1 MAAGGAFGGGRG
13 LQPTP
18 PEKGVFPLDHLEEC
32 KPARALSLSLSLSLS
47 QCLPTVIPLSRNH
60 FFINA
65 VARLGRSDVGSSE
78 VQGFV
83 AFCEESY
90 DLFSCQFCF
99 QSFSNPFRFWS
110 FSWRKDIG
118 S

>member
-13 LQPTP
+13 LQPMP

-32 KPARALSLSLSLSLS
+32 KPVRALSLSL
-47 QCLPTVIPLSRNH
+47 CLATVILLSRSH

-65 VARLGRSDVGSSE
+65 VATLGRSDVGSSE

-90 DLFSCQFCF
+90 DLFSSQFCF
-99 QSFSNPFRFWS
+99 QSFWNPFRFWS

>member
-1 MAAGGAFGGGRG
+1 
-13 LQPTP
+13 
-18 PEKGVFPLDHLEEC
+18 
-32 KPARALSLSLSLSLS
+32 
-47 QCLPTVIPLSRNH
+47 VIPLSRNH

>member
-1 MAAGGAFGGGRG
+1 
-13 LQPTP
+13 
-18 PEKGVFPLDHLEEC
+18 
-32 KPARALSLSLSLSLS
+32 
-47 QCLPTVIPLSRNH
+47 VIPLSRNH

-99 QSFSNPFRFWS
+99 QSFWNPFRFWS